1 MLKAVTGSNHAGR
14 QQLTNTRDAHKAKR
28 LMCAKGGAARVPM
41 DHRMTP
47 ARSTLAP
54 PTLQVTA
61 NPQ

>member
-1 MLKAVTGSNHAGR
+1 
-14 QQLTNTRDAHKAKR
+14 
-28 LMCAKGGAARVPM
+28 MCANGGAARVPM

-61 NPQ
+61 DGNEDTAGKATPAYMENVECSLRMM